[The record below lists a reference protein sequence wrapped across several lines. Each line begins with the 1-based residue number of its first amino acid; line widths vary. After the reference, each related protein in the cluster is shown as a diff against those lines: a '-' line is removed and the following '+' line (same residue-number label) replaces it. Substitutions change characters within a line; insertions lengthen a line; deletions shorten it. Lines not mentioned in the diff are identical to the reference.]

1 MDGEYSK
8 SLEKELFGR
17 HLWWMN
23 GGNDVLHP
31 GKCVLSLTIVVNGE
45 IEGSWFDKKIDIKTI
60 NAIKMWDS
68 PFG

>member
-1 MDGEYSK
+1 
-8 SLEKELFGR
+8 
-17 HLWWMN
+17 MN

-31 GKCVLSLTIVVNGE
+31 CKSVFSLAIVVNGE